1 MGNVY
6 FNIIK
11 VPCVEDIQPA
21 CDENG
26 CVTKR
31 FRKAR
36 QFI

>member
-11 VPCVEDIQPA
+11 VPCVEDIPQT
-21 CDENG
+21 CDEYG
-26 CVTKR
+26 CVTKK

-36 QFI
+36 QFT